1 MRTGVSQSLKG
12 STGRNRTATKPQVRP
27 GEVRPSLASGL
38 FAEIPCPLCG
48 CGEADILV
56 RSRYPAEVTRDQ
68 LLNIY
73 RASSDHQLLDQM
85 VRCRECSMV
94 YLSPRPRTDIIVDA
108 YVAAEDPVFVAQNPE
123 RIRTF
128 RTSLSSVTELTGI
141 EPKGRMLLD
150 VGCGGGAFPKAAHD
164 AGFSVTGIEPS
175 HWLAGYGRRE
185 YGLDIR
191 QGLLVP
197 GLFDDESFDV
207 VSLWDVIEHL
217 TDVPGV
223 LETIRSLLKPGGILL
238 VNYPD
243 YGSWAARI
251 LGRKW
256 PFLLSVHLLY
266 YTPATMTLQLQ
277 RCGFEVVHMK
287 SHWQSLKLGYVLRRA
302 SPYFPLLGKL
312 AAPLT
317 DLGLAE
323 RRVSYNMGQ
332 TLVIARKPA

>member
-1 MRTGVSQSLKG
+1 MRADVSRSLK
-12 STGRNRTATKPQVRP
+12 SSPGRNRAAAKPSSRP
-27 GEVRPSLASGL
+27 GDIRPPEVQGL
-38 FAEIPCPLCG
+38 FAEIPCPVCG
-48 CGEADILV
+48 FEEADILV
-56 RSRYPAEVTRDQ
+56 RSSYPAEVTREQ
-68 LLNIY
+68 LLSIY

-94 YLSPRPRTDIIVDA
+94 YLSPRPRADIIVDS
-108 YVAAEDPVFVAQNPE
+108 YVAAEDPLFVAQNPE

-128 RTSLSSVTELTGI
+128 SKSLSRVTDLMGI
-141 EPKGRMLLD
+141 EPKGRRLLD

-164 AGFSVTGIEPS
+164 AGFSVTGIELS
-175 HWLAGYGRRE
+175 HWLADYGRRE

-197 GLFDDESFDV
+197 GLFDDESFDL

-223 LETIRSLLKPGGILL
+223 LETIRALLKPGGILL

-266 YTPATMTLQLQ
+266 YTRATMALQLQ
-277 RCGFEVVHMK
+277 QCGFEVVRMK
-287 SHWQSLKLGYVLRRA
+287 PHWQSLKLGYVLQRA
-302 SPYFPLLGKL
+302 SPYFRLFGKL
-312 AAPLT
+312 GTPLAAF
-317 DLGLAE
+317 GLAE
-323 RRVSYNMGQ
+323 RRMSYNMGQ
-332 TLVIARKPA
+332 TLVIARKPT